1 MEEVENFRKLKVW
14 EKSHLLT
21 LDVYK
26 ITEEFPKNEMYGL
39 VSQLRRAAV
48 SVVANIVEGSKRK
61 TKKDQKHFFVM
72 SDTSLEEVKY
82 YFILGFHLN
91 YIGGEKA
98 KKLTEQAREV
108 GKMLNGLI
116 NSLKTYDL

>member
-21 LDVYK
+21 LNVYK

-48 SVVANIVEGSKRK
+48 SVVA
-61 TKKDQKHFFVM
+61 
-72 SDTSLEEVKY
+72 
-82 YFILGFHLN
+82 GF
-91 YIGGEKA
+91 
-98 KKLTEQAREV
+98 
-108 GKMLNGLI
+108 
-116 NSLKTYDL
+116 